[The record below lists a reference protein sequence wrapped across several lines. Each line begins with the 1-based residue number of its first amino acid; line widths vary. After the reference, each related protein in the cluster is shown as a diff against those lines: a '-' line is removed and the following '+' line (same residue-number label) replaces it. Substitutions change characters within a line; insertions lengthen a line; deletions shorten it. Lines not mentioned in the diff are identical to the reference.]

1 MLEKKNIFSSKPNQI
16 AQAAL
21 ETSKIIFGDLDHVEV
36 LAIGDSELT
45 QNIGNYL
52 KKNCNNFEH
61 FLHAERKYF
70 NDKKNEIYN
79 TENLTDILKLYDI
92 ILVGFKSNFKLV
104 NNSIAKKIMD
114 KRKHKP
120 IFFIDCGIPG
130 NIESEILKI
139 SNCFLNDLNDLE
151 QFYSKIFD
159 LSLEETYEVDSEFL
173 DEKLNV
179 FLSNFIR
186 KIDLNPNQVSIFEKY
201 LRDYFEKESSEK
213 EKSSILKFLNFFK
226 N

>member
-1 MLEKKNIFSSKPNQI
+1 M
-16 AQAAL
+16 
-21 ETSKIIFGDLDHVEV
+21 
-36 LAIGDSELT
+36 
-45 QNIGNYL
+45 
-52 KKNCNNFEH
+52 
-61 FLHAERKYF
+61 
-70 NDKKNEIYN
+70 
-79 TENLTDILKLYDI
+79 TDILKLYDI

-201 LRDYFEKESSEK
+201 LRDYFEKETSEK